1 MDHPTQSPPQ
11 DMPAAPNPQPA
22 PGSPPPSAPP
32 QTAKQPKSGFGGC
45 LLFPLLVLLAQP
57 VLFVFELLKG
67 SARSSHIYVPY
78 LIYDLLLV
86 GAVLFLLVLF
96 LQKKKV
102 LPALFNAYLLFFA
115 FLASLMT
122 AIFSRLAEARVTGRE
137 PMASFF
143 ALLFQCLL
151 LVPYF
156 THDERVKNTFVND
169 FGSGSAPGEIIK
181 LFAAPAVLLYRWLAR
196 RKLRTVILLT
206 VGYVVL
212 VFLFSWL
219 VDSIVLNFFL

>member
-1 MDHPTQSPPQ
+1 MDHPTPSPPQ
-11 DMPAAPNPQPA
+11 EMPAAPNQQPA
-22 PGSPPPSAPP
+22 PGSHPPSTPP
-32 QTAKQPKSGFGGC
+32 QAVQQPKSGIGGC
-45 LLFPLLVLLAQP
+45 LLFPLLILLAQP

-67 SARSSHIYVPY
+67 TARSSRIYVPY

-96 LQKKKV
+96 MQKKKV
-102 LPALFNAYLLFFA
+102 LPALFNAYLLSFTLLAGLLTA
-115 FLASLMT
+115 F
-122 AIFSRLAEARVTGRE
+122 FSRRAEARVTGRE

-143 ALLFQCLL
+143 ALLIQCLL

-156 THDERVKNTFVND
+156 THSERVRRTFVND

-181 LFAAPAVLLYRWLAR
+181 LFAAPASLLYRWLTR

-206 VGYVVL
+206 VAYMIL
-212 VFLFSWL
+212 VFLFFWL
-219 VDSIVLNFFL
+219 ADSIVLNFFL